1 MEFRPRTE
9 CQWLLGGRTHSR
21 LHHTLLNTHLQSWR
35 TRFTSRSL
43 GAWVSLRTEGR
54 STTVETATI
63 CTLSCEPVGNHLR
76 LVPVCLAAPLHL
88 GHQTLPS
95 GVPGEAMHGR
105 SVKPCLVSGQ
115 RGNLPFS
122 LAGLEHLVGHLVPQC
137 PSSEQQR
144 RIGQLQSLQK
154 YCS

>member
-1 MEFRPRTE
+1 MDAHTADFTTL
-9 CQWLLGGRTHSR
+9 CLTHTCSP
-21 LHHTLLNTHLQSWR
+21 
-35 TRFTSRSL
+35 
-43 GAWVSLRTEGR
+43 G
-54 STTVETATI
+54 
-63 CTLSCEPVGNHLR
+63 EPGLPAGPSGPGSPCAQR
-76 LVPVCLAAPLHL
+76 EEAPLLKLLQHARSHASL
-88 GHQTLPS
+88 LEITYVSSPCAWQPHCTSVTRLSLVVFQERQQHSLNARSFRQTMS
-95 GVPGEAMHGR
+95 
-105 SVKPCLVSGQ
+105 CVSGQ